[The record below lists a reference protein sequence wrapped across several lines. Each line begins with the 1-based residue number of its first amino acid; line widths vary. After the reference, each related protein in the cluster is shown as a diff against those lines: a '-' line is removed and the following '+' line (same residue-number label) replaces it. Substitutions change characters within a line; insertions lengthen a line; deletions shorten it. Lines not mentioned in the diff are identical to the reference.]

1 MAEMHYIDRKIDTET
16 KTICTQTSEQTN
28 QLTQKNF
35 QDKMVTTDVNNFTS
49 SRVELEKKESSG
61 FWCTYDDPTPQWL
74 IEEALNRG
82 TERSEQRT
90 KGEKTSK
97 KEIEYEMVIS
107 SLEAKL
113 AQTREDLD
121 KALTAKLNVKEK
133 YKRYLENVKTEA
145 RKEKEL
151 LQEKIVRICT
161 SVLENFGPRSFERK
175 KNSCYQIKYRRKL
188 KCHERISSK
197 LHTKLRMALARS
209 KKLKRELTAVR
220 KTMKNKSEEY
230 ESISKCFGQLKQEM
244 ETTEA
249 NLNNLIAEN
258 LSLRKKMEDTRDWL
272 QQTVGKE
279 HHKVH
284 FQDAHRTRELANLK
298 KKVEEDAATIVQ
310 LKNKLVRSESANA
323 NKGFLLN
330 SYKSQLADLNKEKNQ
345 LMSKLNSL
353 ENEIGTV
360 RVANSQLK
368 GKISVLSIEKDRL
381 LTDNEKSKTSVTE
394 KIETKCTKKCE
405 ETVQHEVEIVK
416 AKYEET
422 IKSMKTKM
430 GHARNQNNEYLKAIK
445 EFLKRLYEHHRNHE
459 TPKSSCSSDA
469 SEKEAHETAC
479 NILNM
484 TPDELTGFINGE
496 ASNSTNPWLVEL
508 NRITATSY
516 FAENL
521 SKFLLKKTLKKVK
534 I

>member
-1 MAEMHYIDRKIDTET
+1 MLLK
-16 KTICTQTSEQTN
+16 KKSV
-28 QLTQKNF
+28 NF
-35 QDKMVTTDVNNFTS
+35 
-49 SRVELEKKESSG
+49 
-61 FWCTYDDPTPQWL
+61 
-74 IEEALNRG
+74 IEEMIRPNVNSTFPLSASKIHAESNQ
-82 TERSEQRT
+82 RSEQRT
-90 KGEKTSK
+90 KGEKTSR
-97 KEIEYEMVIS
+97 KEIEYETVIS

-113 AQTREDLD
+113 ARTKEDLEE
-121 KALTAKLNVKEK
+121 ALTAKLNVKEK

-145 RKEKEL
+145 RKENEL

-161 SVLENFGPRSFERK
+161 SVLENFGPRSFERRR
-175 KNSCYQIKYRRKL
+175 NSCYQIKYRRKL

-209 KKLKRELTAVR
+209 KKLKRELTAAR
-220 KTMKNKSEEY
+220 KTLKSKSEEY
-230 ESISKCFGQLKQEM
+230 ESISNCFGQLKQEM
-244 ETTEA
+244 ETTETT
-249 NLNNLIAEN
+249 LNNLIAEN

-279 HHKVH
+279 HHKAH
-284 FQDAHRTRELANLK
+284 YQDAHRTRELANLK

-330 SYKSQLADLNKEKNQ
+330 SYKSQLADLNKEKKQ

-360 RVANSQLK
+360 KIANSQLK

-381 LTDNEKSKTSVTE
+381 LTDNEKSKTSITE
-394 KIETKCTKKCE
+394 KIETKCTKRCE
-405 ETVQHEVEIVK
+405 ETVQHEMEIVK

-422 IKSMKTKM
+422 IKSIKTKM
-430 GHARNQNNEYLKAIK
+430 GHAKNQNNEYLKAIK
-445 EFLKRLYEHHRNHE
+445 EFLKRLYEHHRSHE
-459 TPKSSCSSDA
+459 TPKSSCESDA

-496 ASNSTNPWLVEL
+496 PSNSANPWLTEL
-508 NRITATSY
+508 NRITTTSY
-516 FAENL
+516 FSENL